1 VKRLGLTIVKKACG
15 ILSAGYRLGDKQ
27 KLTGIDAEAEDS
39 VYLHRFIAA

>member
-27 KLTGIDAEAEDS
+27 KLTGIDSKAEDG
-39 VYLHRFIAA
+39 VHFYRIIAA